1 VTELNLLQ
9 KITDKQDE
17 LRDISKKVQN
27 YSDPKIVNISQELDS
42 LIIEYQNNIKFEN
55 KI

>member
-9 KITDKQDE
+9 KITDKQNE
-17 LRDISKKVQN
+17 LKDLSKKVQN
-27 YSDPKIVNISQELDS
+27 YSDPKMVNVSQELDG
-42 LIIEYQNNIKFEN
+42 LIIEYQNIIKFEN